1 MNNKYFFILFYLF
14 LFIFIIECQHHFNL
28 LMGSK
33 VHLLIIRGVGTV
45 DILMG
50 EEEEEEVM
58 GIHMEVVKEVMGIRT
73 VEEEEEDMVTR
84 TVVVVVV
91 VDMVIRMVV
100 EDLAMVCPKNLRR
113 GVFA

>member
-1 MNNKYFFILFYLF
+1 
-14 LFIFIIECQHHFNL
+14 
-28 LMGSK
+28 MGSK

-58 GIHMEVVKEVMGIRT
+58 GIHMVVVKEDMVIRT
-73 VEEEEEDMVTR
+73 VVVEEEEDMVTR
-84 TVVVVVV
+84 TVVVVEEEG
-91 VDMVIRMVV
+91 MVIRMVV